1 MTLLNY
7 WHYIILSLLFIIT
20 IFGIVAALK
29 QKNKKLIY
37 PMLFSVGLVALFM
50 AAFSILIVDKYTKKV
65 QLTKLYNKRLLS
77 TEEIV
82 YYGII
87 KNTGKFPIG
96 KVTFEIKLVN
106 KGHVAGNVKGGNFY
120 KPSGFMDFFTK
131 GFGMSSNKP
140 QTVTQK
146 FTIARNLKPGQSK
159 AFRVYFHYPPYFR
172 NTAEFAQVSGH

>member
-1 MTLLNY
+1 MTLFNY
-7 WHYIILSLLFIIT
+7 WHYIILSIIFIVT
-20 IFGIVAALK
+20 MFGIVAALK

-50 AAFSILIVDKYTKKV
+50 AVFSIFIVDKYTKKV
-65 QLTKLYNKRLLS
+65 ELTKLYNKRLLS

-82 YYGII
+82 YYGIV

-96 KVTFEIKLVN
+96 KVTFEVKLVN
-106 KGHVAGNVKGGNFY
+106 KGYATGNVKGGSFY
-120 KPSGFMDFFTK
+120 KPSGFMNFFTE

-146 FTIARNLKPGQSK
+146 FIVARNLKPGRSK
-159 AFRVYFHYPPYFR
+159 EFRVYFHYPPYFR
-172 NTAEFAQVSGH
+172 STAEFTKVYGH